1 MPRMSL
7 RRALAVLSVG
17 LACRPSS
24 EPSSE
29 PEPTG
34 APPDPRAMT
43 VMSFNM
49 ASGAGDRFR
58 TAANRR
64 AQGVFLGRSAP
75 DVVGLQEVD
84 LGVDRSGGADTA
96 HEVAAALAGGVGFGD
111 CTFDVPAVP
120 HVRADGTRIAR
131 CAFGATVFGV
141 GFRADDLFAA
151 GKDGVPSGIMD
162 ADPSDGTVGVDRS
175 PDAFYGNALVV
186 RAPWE
191 VASAYDLALP
201 IDAAGPSA
209 PPALLAELARDARD
223 ARDDG
228 LDVDAGA
235 LSRLAA
241 HNEAVRGQ
249 RGIEPRAALVVRVR
263 RPGGAHFTV
272 ITTHLE
278 SAGTPAL
285 RLAQLSSIADVVRA
299 ERAGLARVVVAGDFN
314 APPDVVVAVLG
325 AVGLVHAA
333 PADATPEVHQIWVDV
348 GLAVELAALPA
359 TVGTSDHARAVVAR
373 LR

>member
-1 MPRMSL
+1 MSF

-17 LACRPSS
+17 LACRSPRDFST
-24 EPSSE
+24 EPE

-84 LGVDRSGGADTA
+84 LGVDRSGDADTA
-96 HEVAAALAGGVGFGD
+96 HELAAALAGGSGVGD

-141 GFRADDLFAA
+141 GFRADDTFAA
-151 GKDGVPSGIMD
+151 GKDALPSGIMD
-162 ADPSDGTVGVDRS
+162 ADPSDGAVGVDRS
-175 PDAFYGNALVV
+175 SDAFYGNALVV

-223 ARDDG
+223 DR

-249 RGIEPRAALVVRVR
+249 RGVEPRAALVVRVHR
-263 RPGGAHFTV
+263 RDAGERAHFTV

-278 SAGTPAL
+278 SAGTQAL
-285 RLAQLSSIADVVRA
+285 RLAQLSSVADVVRA

-314 APPDVVVAVLG
+314 ALPDVVAAVLG

-333 PADATPEVHQIWVDV
+333 PADATPEIDQIWVDV

-359 TVGTSDHARAVVAR
+359 TGGTSDHARAVLAR
-373 LR
+373 VR